1 MTPPLAATGAS
12 PGAQTETGL
21 LLLTGGRGSRM
32 GVPKHLLDHPAGGT
46 WGGHLVRVFASV
58 CPKGP
63 ICVLGEPLPDW
74 PTLPR
79 LDDPRQG
86 PAVALRT
93 WSGLSAPAAQRWW
106 VVACDQ
112 VRWTPTRLGIWLAR
126 AAAVDPDASHWVL
139 ARHQGHLQP
148 LGSLLPAAFRP
159 RLADMASQSLLA
171 LVEPLPHL
179 ILDLEGNEWLD
190 VDTPEARKAFE
201 KAED

>member
-1 MTPPLAATGAS
+1 MGA
-12 PGAQTETGL
+12 
-21 LLLTGGRGSRM
+21 
-32 GVPKHLLDHPAGGT
+32 PKHLLDHPAGGT

-63 ICVLGEPLPDW
+63 MCVLGDPLPDW

-93 WSGLSAPAAQRWW
+93 WSSLPAPEARRWW

-112 VRWTPTRLGIWLAR
+112 VRWTPVCLGIWLAR
-126 AAAVDPDASHWVL
+126 AEAADPDVSHWVL

-148 LGSLLPAAFRP
+148 LGSLLPASLRA
-159 RLADMASQSLLA
+159 RLAITEDRSLQA
-171 LVEPLPHL
+171 IVSRLPHL
-179 ILDLEGNEWLD
+179 ILDLKGKEWLD
-190 VDTPEARKAFE
+190 VDTPEARKAFQE
-201 KAED
+201 AGA